1 MTTTE
6 IAAKLDANESPYD
19 LPPAIKAEILEQAR
33 HLEFNRYETPYLQ
46 QLKTLLARHNQMGED
61 QIVVGNGSDEL
72 IQLLCHTWGGP
83 QTAVVFPAP
92 TFTVYRFAA
101 EQARCPVRPVP
112 LEQPGFDL
120 NLEALELEL
129 GRWPSCLTFI
139 CRPNNPTG
147 SNWPRREVQ
156 HLLDR
161 APGLVV
167 IDEAYVEFSGDSLG
181 DWLERYPQLV
191 ILRTLSK
198 AFRLA
203 GLRVGYLLAS
213 PRVARSLEETR
224 MPYNVGVFSQM
235 AAALILQHREQLEG
249 TARQIVRQRRELA
262 QQLAFIFRVQVYP
275 SWANFLLLE
284 TPLPA
289 GELERQLREGGIAV
303 RSFPGEPGLECC
315 VRVSVGTPQE
325 NQLLLEQMAL
335 LLQGGPQV

>member
-1 MTTTE
+1 MTATA

-19 LPPAIKAEILEQAR
+19 LPPALKEEILEQAH

-46 QLKTLLARHNQMGED
+46 QLKLLLARHNQVQED

-72 IQLLCHTWGGP
+72 IQLLCLAWGGP
-83 QTAVVFPAP
+83 RTAVVFPAP

-112 LEQPGFDL
+112 LERPGFDL
-120 NLEALELEL
+120 DLEALEQEL
-129 GRWPSCLTFI
+129 GQWSDCLTFI

-156 HLLDR
+156 QLLER
-161 APGLVV
+161 APGLVA

-181 DWLERYPQLV
+181 DWLDHYPQLV

-213 PRVARSLEETR
+213 SRVAQSLEKAR

-235 AAALILQHREQLEG
+235 AAALILQHRDQLENS
-249 TARQIVRQRRELA
+249 ARQIVRQRRELA
-262 QQLAFIFRVQVYP
+262 QQLAFLPRVRVYP
-275 SWANFLLLE
+275 SWTNFMLLE

-289 GELERQLREGGIAV
+289 GELERRLREGGVAV
-303 RSFPGEPGLECC
+303 RSFPGEPGLEHCI
-315 VRVSVGTPQE
+315 RVSVGAPRE
-325 NQLLLEQMAL
+325 NQLLLEQMERV
-335 LLQGGPQV
+335 LQGGSCA